1 MIVSQDHVR
10 INKAL
15 LLFEIHRR
23 LKKLLQ
29 QPINTIQT
37 NTRVSTT
44 QMIKYLI
51 YKFRFSI
58 YSSVITADSQE
69 CSITSYRLY
78 VLGRRQFAAIRIC
91 MLPILLSG
99 AYLSPAITVSYAFAN
114 DVVKIRHVSP
124 AILAHLE
131 VPHLRKYSPFACCDV
146 TKVVILFSFFFFIEF
161 SNVT

>member
-23 LKKLLQ
+23 LRKLQQ

-44 QMIKYLI
+44 QMIRYLI

-99 AYLSPAITVSYAFAN
+99 AYLSPAITVSDAFAN

-146 TKVVILFSFFFFIEF
+146 INVAIFFSSFFFIGF